1 MKRDLIVTGIPRSG
15 TTLTAALIDGLD
27 DTVCLSEPAW
37 QDAWPREAATAD
49 DYVQRLVDDFARV
62 RRDLLAGGKVVDRR
76 RADGAPVSDYFGQ
89 SDSGAKV
96 TYELVDFSRSGL
108 SENFL
113 LGMKQNAHYSCVL
126 PQLVRR
132 PAFAVI
138 AVVRHPLD
146 VIRSWQ
152 RVDIPIREGRLPA
165 AEKLWPE
172 IAEISRATD
181 DILLRQVLVY
191 ERFCE
196 RFLELRGTL
205 TLLRYEDIVSDPA
218 MIARALGKDLAR
230 TPPMEIRN
238 RPRSPS
244 NDDAAIRRYL
254 KTNCPNARELYPDI

>member
-27 DTVCLSEPAW
+27 DAVCLSEPAW
-37 QDAWPREAATAD
+37 QDAWPREMPTAD
-49 DYVQRLVDDFARV
+49 EYVQRLVDDFARV
-62 RRDLLAGGKVVDRR
+62 RSDLLAGGKVVDRR
-76 RADGAPVSDYFGQ
+76 RDDGAPVSDYFRPPDPDHGRPY
-89 SDSGAKV
+89 AFV
-96 TYELVDFSRSGL
+96 EFSRPGL

-126 PQLVRR
+126 PQLAAQ

-138 AVVRHPLD
+138 AIVRHPLD

-165 AEKLWPE
+165 AERFWPE
-172 IAEISRATD
+172 IAEIARTTD

-196 RFLELRGTL
+196 RFIELRGTI
-205 TLLRYEDIVSDPA
+205 TLMRYEDIVRDPL
-218 MIARALGKDLAR
+218 IVAR
-230 TPPMEIRN
+230 TFGKEFARKAPMEIQP
-238 RPRSPS
+238 RPRPPS
-244 NDDAAIRRYL
+244 DDDRSILRYL
-254 KTNCPNARELYPDI
+254 KTHGPAARALYPDI